1 MGNRI
6 SKVFTTT
13 GDDGTTG
20 LGDGSR
26 VPKYNLRI
34 NAIGDVHETNTTIGL
49 VRATLPMKHDRCA
62 KMLERIQNVLFDLG
76 GELSMPGYSIIG
88 KNDVEELEEEMIKL
102 NEHLEPIKN
111 FILPAGSELVARLHH
126 ASAVCRRAE
135 RSVVQLDNSQKAQK
149 DELGRPMA
157 HHLNPQTLHY
167 LNRLSDYLFTLAR
180 YYARYFGEGDVLW
193 SPKPKPE

>member
-6 SKVFTTT
+6 SKVFTKT

-26 VPKYNLRI
+26 VPKYSLRI
-34 NAIGDVHETNTTIGL
+34 EAIGDVHETNTTLGL
-49 VRATLPMKHDRCA
+49 VRASLPMKHDRCA
-62 KMLERIQNVLFDLG
+62 KTLERIQNVLFDLG
-76 GELSMPGYSIIG
+76 GELSIPGYTIIEED
-88 KNDVEELEEEMIKL
+88 DVRQLEEEITVL
-102 NEHLEPIKN
+102 NEHLEPLKN
-111 FILPAGSELVARLHH
+111 FILPAGSEVVSRLHH

-135 RSVVQLDNSQKAQK
+135 RSTARLKNSLQAHK
-149 DELGRPMA
+149 DELGRLRA
-157 HHLNPQTLHY
+157 EQLNEHTLHY

-180 YYARYFGEGDVLW
+180 YYAKYDGGDVLW